1 MRYIMSVDD
10 TEYYWDPA
18 TKQVLRD
25 EKTVYRVIGYADD
38 EAEAKEVILAWL

>member
-1 MRYIMSVDD
+1 MKYIISVDD

-25 EKTVYRVIGYADD
+25 ERAVYRVIGYAGD